1 LSAPQLLAAFG
12 GAAAAALW
20 REVRGL
26 DSAPR
31 RTVAPPRMA
40 VAEETL
46 GQETNDGRVLEARLA
61 RLVVELGVGL
71 RSRGAEA
78 RVLAISVSYTD
89 GREGS
94 ARQTLAT
101 PTASEHALRAAAS
114 ALLDR
119 AVTRRVRIRRLRIE
133 ATEAPAMATQ
143 LSLWED
149 AGDDPAGQERGDA
162 LGRVSALEAALDRV
176 RARFGTEA
184 LVPAAWMAHGLVLR
198 PPARS

>member
-1 LSAPQLLAAFG
+1 
-12 GAAAAALW
+12 
-20 REVRGL
+20 
-26 DSAPR
+26 
-31 RTVAPPRMA
+31 
-40 VAEETL
+40 
-46 GQETNDGRVLEARLA
+46 
-61 RLVVELGVGL
+61 
-71 RSRGAEA
+71 
-78 RVLAISVSYTD
+78 VLAISVSYTD

-94 ARQTLAT
+94 VRQTLAT
-101 PTASEHALRAAAS
+101 PTASEHALRAAAL

-149 AGDDPAGQERGDA
+149 AGDASPAPFDVERVG
-162 LGRVSALEAALDRV
+162 ALEAAFDRV

-184 LVPAAWMAHGLVLR
+184 LVPAAWMAHGLVVR